1 MHTSLPLT
9 GWSGRAPAPAAIE
22 AGQGRQRRGARHV
35 RGRDEDCSSPPAHL
49 WTGRAVQE
57 ESSSEGHAVRVNLSG
72 LCLELV
78 LRAIMEIRAQLSSLD
93 PRPQGPCAGPGF
105 SCAGKTI
112 VPSSSFPLAN
122 LGGVSITF
130 CLAATTV
137 MPLLA
142 RTQYRIRVRDRAP
155 SRRYE
160 RACWPTPQQ
169 GRFMQSPGCR
179 HQPAAE
185 TFSEPSDRWRT
196 ERVP

>member
-1 MHTSLPLT
+1 MLQCTSRFRDGSSTSL
-9 GWSGRAPAPAAIE
+9 RAE
-22 AGQGRQRRGARHV
+22 ATHYC
-35 RGRDEDCSSPPAHL
+35 GRDASYLAPPAHL
-49 WTGRAVQE
+49 WTGRALQE
-57 ESSSEGHAVRVNLSG
+57 ESSLDGHAVRINLSG

-78 LRAIMEIRAQLSSLD
+78 LWAIMEIRAQLSSLD

-105 SCAGKTI
+105 SCAGKTV

-142 RTQYRIRVRDRAP
+142 RTQDRIRVRDRAP
-155 SRRYE
+155 SRQYE

-169 GRFMQSPGCR
+169 GRFYGNLLD
-179 HQPAAE
+179 AA
-185 TFSEPSDRWRT
+185 TSQRPKLFFSQPSDRWRT
-196 ERVP
+196 ERAP